1 MSKVK
6 IVADE
11 FGNVVLVSKNNPE
24 YASIRVEQTA
34 FSFAKGWM
42 RKKSRTAFIP
52 GLTEELT
59 EMASQMKFVD
69 GYELPGQII
78 IKESLEPFNKEN
90 PDIDIKYAGDT
101 GVSCKFEDQIIYRKT
116 YYTES
121 KHEED
126 ELIEHTNIAEIRE
139 AMFNNEDSE
148 SNSVIED
155 AKKELQDTETSNEEE
170 AFSIENTEI
179 KTTDEVEFDF

>member
-11 FGNVVLVSKNNPE
+11 LGNVVLVSKNNPE
-24 YASIRVEQTA
+24 YGSIRVEQTS
-34 FSFAKGWM
+34 FSFNKGWM

-59 EMASQMKFVD
+59 EMAKQMNFKD

-101 GVSCKFEDQIIYRKT
+101 GVSCKFEDQVIYRKT

-121 KHEED
+121 KYEED

-139 AMFNNEDSE
+139 AMSNVEDSE
-148 SNSVIED
+148 VSSVIED
-155 AKKELQDTETSNEEE
+155 AKKELEISNESEDNAFSVEAETS
-170 AFSIENTEI
+170 A
-179 KTTDEVEFDF
+179 TDEVAFDF